1 MADDARIRTACAALA
16 VSGLLGACVTEPTS
30 DSPEPIATT
39 ACSTQVIVALSESTD
54 PEPDAALVADL
65 ADTAN
70 VRLTFLRS
78 AGPGMHV
85 FSLHADDPE
94 PSCDSALD
102 RLRRDPRV
110 RSIELDEHRVR
121 HG

>member
-1 MADDARIRTACAALA
+1 VGNQLRIRHTFAPLAAIVVAACASDTTASKPEALA
-16 VSGLLGACVTEPTS
+16 AN
-30 DSPEPIATT
+30 
-39 ACSTQVIVALSESTD
+39 ACSAQVIVTLAETTA
-54 PEPDAALVADL
+54 PEPDGALIADL
-65 ADTAN
+65 ADTAR

-85 FSLHADDPE
+85 FTLRADDPD
-94 PSCDSALD
+94 PTCDAAME

-110 RSIELDEHRVR
+110 RSVEIDEHRVR

>member
-1 MADDARIRTACAALA
+1 MRDYVRIRHVFTSLAMILLAACATDTTSVQTQTLA
-16 VSGLLGACVTEPTS
+16 TN
-30 DSPEPIATT
+30 
-39 ACSTQVIVALSESTD
+39 ACSTQIIVALAETTA
-54 PEPDAALVADL
+54 PEPDAALIADL
-65 ADTAN
+65 ADTAR

-85 FSLHADDPE
+85 FTLRADDPD
-94 PSCDSALD
+94 PTCDAAIE

-110 RSIELDEHRVR
+110 RSVEMDEHRVR